1 LSRARSAPATGPA
14 AAIGTL
20 RFLLGHALCRGI
32 ASLRDFD
39 PDNDVVLV
47 AEVMGERTYV
57 RHHVEKRA

>member
-32 ASLRDFD
+32 ASLRDLD

-47 AEVMGERTYV
+47 AEVTGEHACV
-57 RHHVEKRA
+57 HHHVKKRA